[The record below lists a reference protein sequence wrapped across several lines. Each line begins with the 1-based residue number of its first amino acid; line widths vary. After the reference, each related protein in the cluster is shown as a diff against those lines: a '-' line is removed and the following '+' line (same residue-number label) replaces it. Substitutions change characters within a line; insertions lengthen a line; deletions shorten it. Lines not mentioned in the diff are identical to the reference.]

1 MNAEQRQSIIK
12 LQATLTKISVKANVF
27 FNVAQFV
34 SMGLVTEYGK
44 TIDSG
49 TRPRISRQGRVFLCG
64 PGAACG
70 SA

>member
-44 TIDSG
+44 TIDNKTNWILTAKANQILS
-49 TRPRISRQGRVFLCG
+49 IKL
-64 PGAACG
+64 
-70 SA
+70 

>member
-34 SMGLVTEYGK
+34 SMGLVKEYGK
-44 TIDSG
+44 TIDNKTNWILTAKANQILS
-49 TRPRISRQGRVFLCG
+49 IQL
-64 PGAACG
+64 
-70 SA
+70 